1 MYDGDRKLEKATIDI
16 ENAGA
21 TVAVSLQGATL
32 FSLSVRGDGTAEY
45 VLDARLDG
53 GDDWTEDVDQTYSGA
68 ANYDDTLRTGMPEVR
83 IRCTSGTGTA
93 GNQAEIKLAAG
104 GG

>member
-21 TVAVSLQGATL
+21 TAAVSMQGATL
-32 FSLSVRGDGTAEY
+32 LSLSIRGDGTASY

-53 GDDWTEDVDQTYSGA
+53 SDDWTEDIASTYSGA
-68 ANYDDTLRTGMPEVR
+68 ADYDDVVRTGMPEVR
-83 IRCTSGTGTA
+83 VRVTSGTGTA
-93 GNQAEIKLAAG
+93 GNTATIKLGAG